1 MKMNWNSGRLWL
13 RVFVYGLGSLLVV
26 LAVSQTLIFW
36 QFDEPAV
43 RHALTDALKD
53 TGRKVIVDG
62 AITPRIFPSP
72 GLDVDRVTITEPD
85 GKTAFA
91 HIGRLEARLGWLAL
105 LWGNRQVKSLSLNS
119 FDATVQRASDGSLSI
134 ADLFARRPHQQYS
147 VRLDTL
153 RLRDGALTW
162 LDRGSGQKGHL
173 DSIDLDADGLQSQGK
188 LSAGAV
194 LADDKQPLRLAINTP
209 LTLQDDQ
216 MTLGRL
222 EAVAMSDVEG
232 LGQSKLLLEGQYQVN
247 FATLKAGGSNATL
260 TFSSEKPSS
269 QVKLTVPTISA
280 GLDGLAAPRAHID
293 GHASYGRSLYQLT
306 ANLVDVR
313 ILRGRIDA
321 SHLDG
326 ELNWLVGKH
335 RVRLTMSAPF
345 SLVGMRD
352 LRMTP
357 LTLSAQAL
365 TPLLPRGQ
373 LISTMRG
380 SLDGDLDSA
389 RLNLHA
395 AGTIDGSAIT
405 VNVSQFGF
413 IKPRH
418 EATIAVGRL
427 DLNRYLP
434 ESKGDPVA
442 IFQNPEPI
450 PLDWLDFFDVSGK
463 LTVGELNVGRFRVKD
478 ISTNVLATPRE
489 LDLDAM
495 SANIYSGRL
504 QGMIRLRRGEKAH
517 LEVKQTLKGMNIRPL
532 LVDLLN
538 FSRLDGKGNG
548 QVAVTAEGKSYADL
562 RNTLSGDVQM
572 SLNNG
577 ALTGI
582 DLVSA
587 LKNLPAELKEWNA
600 PAQPNQK
607 TTFSTLQAGFKLD
620 NGVGRNQD
628 LKLASQLVNFS
639 GGGKVDLRQS
649 IIDYTLDVQANPRE
663 FTSLKGINVP
673 LKITGPIN
681 APVYALDFNAMVR
694 GKKTE
699 GEKQQALKQELKK
712 QITTILP

>member
-1 MKMNWNSGRLWL
+1 M
-13 RVFVYGLGSLLVV
+13 
-26 LAVSQTLIFW
+26 SQTLIFW

-43 RHALTDALKD
+43 RHALTDSLKD
-53 TGRKVIVDG
+53 TGRKVIIDG
-62 AITPRIFPSP
+62 SITPRIFPSP

-85 GKTAFA
+85 GKTPFA
-91 HIGRLEARLGWLAL
+91 HIGRLEARLGWMAL
-105 LWGNRQVKSLSLNS
+105 LWGNRQVKSLSLYS
-119 FDATVQRASDGSLSI
+119 FDATIQRSQDGALSI
-134 ADLFARRPHQQYS
+134 ADLFARRPQHEYG

-153 RLRDGALTW
+153 RLRDGSLSW
-162 LDRGSGQKGHL
+162 LDRSNGQKARL
-173 DSIDLDADGLQSQGK
+173 DSVNLDADGLQSQGK
-188 LSAGAV
+188 VSAGAV

-216 MTLGRL
+216 LTFSHL

-232 LGQSKLLLEGQYQVN
+232 LGQSRLLLEGQYQLN
-247 FATLKAGGSNATL
+247 FATFKAGGTNAAL
-260 TFSSEKPSS
+260 TFSSEKPAS
-269 QVKLTVPTISA
+269 QIKLTVPTVSA
-280 GLDGLAAPRAHID
+280 GLDGLAAPRAHLA
-293 GHASYGRSLYQLT
+293 GNASYGRSVYRVA
-306 ANLVDVR
+306 ANLVDVK

-321 SHLDG
+321 THLDG

-335 RVRLTMSAPF
+335 RVRLTLSAPF

-352 LRMTP
+352 LRLAP
-357 LTLSAQAL
+357 LTLSAQAI

-380 SLDGDLDSA
+380 SLDGNLDAA

-395 AGTIDGSAIT
+395 VGTLDGSDIA

-434 ESKGDPVA
+434 EAKGDPVA
-442 IFQNPEPI
+442 IFQNPDPI
-450 PLDWLDFFDVSGK
+450 PLEWLDFFDVSGK
-463 LTVGELNVGRFRVKD
+463 LTIGELNVGRFRVKD
-478 ISTNVLATPRE
+478 IATNVLATPRE
-489 LDLDAM
+489 LDLDPM

-517 LEVKQTLKGMNIRPL
+517 IEVKQTLRGMNIRPL
-532 LVDLLN
+532 LLDLLS

-548 QVAVTAEGKSYADL
+548 QVAVTAEGKSFADL

-582 DLVSA
+582 DMVAA

-607 TTFSTLQAGFKLD
+607 TTFSTLQASFKLE

-628 LKLASQLVNFS
+628 LKLASQLINFS

-681 APVYALDFNAMVR
+681 APVYALDFNAMVK